1 MSSSLTSVLQHP
13 AIRRGDSVVQASHPT
28 QSTGFAVLD
37 ALLPHGGWPIGAVSE
52 LLLPEPG
59 SGELTLMF
67 PLVAELT
74 RRRQW
79 VYLLKPPAIPYAPAW
94 RAAGAQLRYLVWLD
108 PRDEREVLWAAE
120 QILREPGNTVLS
132 WFTRAPADKPCR
144 RLQLAAEQGRN
155 LGFLL
160 RPDSGYA
167 SSTPFGLRLGL
178 APVRGGI
185 EVRVLKR
192 RGPPVEAPV
201 IIRRN
206 DDVVV
211 SPFPAAPAARRVSAG
226 ATSA

>member
-1 MSSSLTSVLQHP
+1 MSPNLATVLQHP
-13 AIRRGDSVVQASHPT
+13 AIRRGDGIAQAAHPT
-28 QSTGFAVLD
+28 QSSGFAVLD

-52 LLLPEPG
+52 LLLPQAG
-59 SGELTLMF
+59 SGELSLLL
-67 PLVAELT
+67 PLLAELT
-74 RRRQW
+74 QRRQR
-79 VYLLKPPAIPYAPAW
+79 VYLLKPPAVPYAPAW
-94 RAAGAQLRYLVWLD
+94 RAAGVQLGYLSWID
-108 PRDEREVLWAAE
+108 PRDEREVLWATE

-132 WFTRAPADKPCR
+132 WFGHAPADKPCR

-160 RPDSGYA
+160 RPDSGYV
-167 SSTPFGLRLGL
+167 SSTPFALRLGL
-178 APVRGGI
+178 APVAGGI

-201 IIRRN
+201 VLRRN

-211 SPFPAAPAARRVSAG
+211 SPFPAAPAARRVRAR

>member
-1 MSSSLTSVLQHP
+1 MSSNLAQVLQHP
-13 AIRRGDSVVQASHPT
+13 AIRRGDGVAQHSHPT
-28 QSTGFAVLD
+28 QSSGFAALD
-37 ALLPHGGWPIGAVSE
+37 ALLPHGGWPVGAVSE
-52 LLLPEPG
+52 LLLPQPG
-59 SGELTLMF
+59 SGELALLL
-67 PLVAELT
+67 PLLAELT
-74 RRRQW
+74 RRGQR
-79 VYLLKPPAIPYAPAW
+79 VFLLKPPAVPYAPAW
-94 RAAGAQLRYLVWLD
+94 LAAGVQLQQLIWLD
-108 PRDEREVLWAAE
+108 PHDEREVLWAAE

-132 WFTRAPADKPCR
+132 WFSRAPADRHCR

-201 IIRRN
+201 VLRRAE
-206 DDVVV
+206 DVVV
-211 SPFPAAPAARRVSAG
+211 SPLSAAPAARRVRAG
-226 ATSA
+226 AATA